1 MRLQSASLLAVIA
14 AGFLLSAATPAIAGP
29 GAEYWSRKGQP
40 FSSSKPAAVA
50 PAAPANSMDCNSCKI
65 VDVKRTVPSANGRF
79 QQTVVEKKVVCTG
92 AIEAVASSCCAPT
105 ADSAPAKTETHG
117 T

>member
-1 MRLQSASLLAVIA
+1 MRLQSASLLAVLA

-29 GAEYWSRKGQP
+29 GAEYWRRHGVP
-40 FSSSKPAAVA
+40 TKPAAVA
-50 PAAPANSMDCNSCKI
+50 PTAPATSMDCNSCKI
-65 VDVKRTVPSANGRF
+65 VDVKRVVPSANGRF

-92 AIEAVASSCCAPT
+92 AKDAVASSCCAP
-105 ADSAPAKTETHG
+105 ASDSAPAKTDTHG